1 MQLFETGE
9 PVVLSFAT
17 PIFQHCWP
25 EAEITP
31 VNAGLKAAILARRAC
46 TPGTQI
52 SNIGGWQ
59 STHDLMS
66 WEVPELKQLGAWI
79 NQAFGAVMSR
89 ELGTKAFQ
97 YRYGVNAWA
106 NVNEG
111 GDYNRT
117 HTHPNNH
124 WSGVYYV
131 DTGRPD
137 PNIVPN
143 DARVHRPAARRRRLR
158 ISGDLPARDLD
169 APAGI
174 RDHAD
179 VSELAAARRVALF
192 RRRAAHFHRLQPL
205 RERTFASEA
214 ARRAL
219 KKHCPIALLGRA
231 ARLAQSDELVQ

>member
-46 TPGTQI
+46 TPGTQV

-143 DARVHRPAARRRRLR
+143 GAIEFIDPRPAAGVFEFPGTFLPATWTLQPESGTMLMFPSWLRHGVLPYFGEGPR
-158 ISGDLPARDLD
+158 ISIAFNLC
-169 APAGI
+169 
-174 RDHAD
+174 
-179 VSELAAARRVALF
+179 VNELS
-192 RRRAAHFHRLQPL
+192 LQKP
-205 RERTFASEA
+205 
-214 ARRAL
+214 
-219 KKHCPIALLGRA
+219 PDGR
-231 ARLAQSDELVQ
+231 